1 MDPATDNDL
10 FFQNNQLIYKFS
22 YSLDINEQLENKK
35 IVKEKRIDHL
45 TYFARQRTTGKKKT
59 TAVGRKVGG
68 RMIKG
73 NGGYRSKTRSKRIT

>member
-45 TYFARQRTTGKKKT
+45 TYFARQRTTGKRKT
-59 TAVGRKVGG
+59 TAVSRKVGG
-68 RMIKG
+68 KNDKRKP
-73 NGGYRSKTRSKRIT
+73 GGLGVSIQDSF

>member
-45 TYFARQRTTGKKKT
+45 TYFARQRTTGKRKT
-59 TAVGRKVGG
+59 TAVSRKVRG
-68 RMIKG
+68 K
-73 NGGYRSKTRSKRIT
+73 NDKRKRGVSIQDSF